1 MHMAFLGRESERDQ
15 ARANAWT
22 AWVVRQHPF
31 ALAAAALSAFSL
43 LHLGS
48 IWVDELAGIV
58 LGAAAL
64 ARIRRARA
72 GHVAGKTEGRGLAW
86 AGIVVGAVSLV
97 VASVVY
103 FVLPRHR

>member
-1 MHMAFLGRESERDQ
+1 MAFLGRESERDQ
-15 ARANAWT
+15 ARADAWT
-22 AWVVRQHPF
+22 AWVGRQHPF
-31 ALAAAALSAFSL
+31 ALASVALSAFSL

-58 LGAAAL
+58 LGAMAL

-72 GHVAGKTEGRGLAW
+72 GAIAGKTDGRGLAW
-86 AGIVVGAVSLV
+86 AGVVIGLVSLC

-103 FVLPRHR
+103 FVLPPHR